1 MKHPLL
7 PHPILT
13 PVLALIWVLLA
24 NSLSPGHILLGLL
37 FGWAIPIFTL
47 RFWPDRV
54 RIHKPLTLLRFFAVV
69 MYDILIANLSVAGLI
84 LAGPKHVKPAFV
96 IVPLAVRTDLAIS
109 LLANTVSLT
118 PGTVSAWLSPDR
130 SHLVVHGLKVGDPD
144 ALIAEIKRRY
154 EAPIKEVFEPC

>member
-13 PVLALIWVLLA
+13 PVLVVIWLLLA

-37 FGWAIPIFTL
+37 LGWAIPIFTL

-54 RIHKPLTLLRFFAVV
+54 RIHKPLVLLRFLIVV
-69 MYDILIANLSVAGLI
+69 LYDILVANIAVAGLI
-84 LAGPKHVKPAFV
+84 LAGQRHVKPAFV
-96 IVPLAVRTDLAIS
+96 TVPLALRSDLGIS
-109 LLANTVSLT
+109 LLANTICLT

-130 SHLVVHGLKVGDPD
+130 THLLVHGLRVSDAD
-144 ALIAEIKRRY
+144 ALVAQIKSRY